1 MEIYTKEYIFRGPL
15 TKKEEVEKL
24 EREIKQLDKKLEKQ
38 IDCATSFLRDGKM
51 ERLKKLKDELSE
63 ENKNSM

>member
-1 MEIYTKEYIFRGPL
+1 MEIYTKGYIFRGPL

-24 EREIKQLDKKLEKQ
+24 EREIKQLDKQLEKQ
-38 IDCATSFLRDGKM
+38 IDCATSFLRDEKM

>member
-24 EREIKQLDKKLEKQ
+24 EREIKQLDKQLEKQ
-38 IDCATSFLRDGKM
+38 IDCATSFLRDEKM